1 MTQDEGDSRKSEE
14 LGDSGRR
21 ASKPPGKQEDN
32 ARTAEVQTAR
42 DQGEDPSSPE
52 TGTSGRLSVS
62 GRVWG
67 RLSQRRQGGR
77 RRSNADPG
85 DAQLGSKRH
94 MLGLEI
100 VAGK

>member
-62 GRVWG
+62 GRVCG
-67 RLSQRRQGGR
+67 FSRRAR
-77 RRSNADPG
+77 VCSAAVAMKTTLTVITVSPG
-85 DAQLGSKRH
+85 PAVSPPTDS
-94 MLGLEI
+94 
-100 VAGK
+100 